1 MALFRQVLNYNKK
14 RGLLPARL
22 NTSEAVRIIVGEA
35 HMVALMV
42 FSGVKISKVQT
53 FVAHLVRGALQY
65 TD

>member
-1 MALFRQVLNYNKK
+1 MALFRKVLNDNKK

-42 FSGVKISKVQT
+42 FSGVKISKIQI